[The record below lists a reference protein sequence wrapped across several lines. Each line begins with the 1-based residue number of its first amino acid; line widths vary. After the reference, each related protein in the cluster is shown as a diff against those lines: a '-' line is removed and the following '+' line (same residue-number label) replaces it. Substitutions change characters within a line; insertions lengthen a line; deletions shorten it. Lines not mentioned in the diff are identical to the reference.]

1 MLEITKI
8 DLQKSELYPSSPF
21 CTPFYLLL
29 LQSPPRETDQNQNNP
44 ARNFGMPTFN
54 PRLLHDGEHST
65 HARKREALLRH

>member
-29 LQSPPRETDQNQNNP
+29 LV
-44 ARNFGMPTFN
+44 
-54 PRLLHDGEHST
+54 LL
-65 HARKREALLRH
+65 LLLLFYAIFIELERSGAGKTSY